1 MQIERSNEIDLIQQ
15 TLAGNTSAFDRLVK
29 MYRTTIY
36 MLVLSYIKNPADA
49 EDLTQRVFIQGYERL
64 ATLRDLNCFLPWLQR
79 IARNACKNWL
89 RRQVDLT
96 TDFDALNDIDFAET
110 APTPEE
116 IALKREIETVVRE
129 AIGALKETDRKL
141 VEGRYIEGASYD
153 ELQAESGLSYA
164 AIANRLKRAKQEI
177 RRRVEKLLGGMVI
190 LPGRTFIL
198 GGIETVKLSV
208 KTKLAAVGVA
218 AVLGIGG
225 GGVVYH
231 HTSESN
237 PVSESQS
244 ATVNTPG
251 VSETEAVIGNSSTS
265 SSSQRDATLNN
276 NSPKKGSEGESNRFE
291 DVKVK
296 TVAVDVENMD
306 ELSEDL
312 EALGLSED
320 IIELIHALV
329 RNHVHLGGDGKVL
342 TAATTIFKSEFTEDM
357 LGQLPE
363 EIRQAIKDLKIKNSG
378 GARVFKIENGQ
389 KIPEDI
395 GQAIDEITKQQR
407 ANGASTELTEEVL
420 AQLPEE
426 ARQALENLKNSG
438 ANTTT
443 VQVFTNEAL
452 PEHLRQKI
460 ADAGVPKAG
469 LSASVVIKSQTTTT
483 NTLPGGA
490 ELTPQSTD
498 SVLTPSDPTVESS
511 TTTPTEP
518 SETSPTL
525 SDEDWAEFEKLV
537 SDFSDDD
544 WAEFERLLRSV
555 VDGEPPQRPTSP
567 SLGSKRQRQQ
577 QVIEKVGEKTPITPS
592 VLQELQKQ
600 QRRVPPQR
608 DANGPP
614 RPKNADRREAR

>member
-110 APTPEE
+110 APSPEE
-116 IALKREIETVVRE
+116 IALKREIETLVRE

-153 ELQAESGLSYA
+153 QLQVESGLSYA

-190 LPGRTFIL
+190 LPGRTLIL

-225 GGVVYH
+225 GSALYH

-276 NSPKKGSEGESNRFE
+276 NSPTKGAEGESNRVE

-320 IIELIHALV
+320 IIELIQALV
-329 RNHVHLGGDGKVL
+329 KNHAHLGGDGKVL
-342 TAATTIFKSEFTEDM
+342 TAATTVVKSELTEDM
-357 LGQLPE
+357 LAQLPE
-363 EIRQAIKDLKIKNSG
+363 DIRNAIKDVKKGGGVRIFKLESGQQMPEDIRQAI
-378 GARVFKIENGQ
+378 
-389 KIPEDI
+389 
-395 GQAIDEITKQQR
+395 DELTKQR
-407 ANGASTELTEEVL
+407 SASGESTELTEVML
-420 AQLPEE
+420 AQLPAET
-426 ARQALENLKNSG
+426 RQALENLKNSG

-525 SDEDWAEFEKLV
+525 SDEDWAEFEQLV
-537 SDFSDDD
+537 SDFSDED
-544 WAEFERLLRSV
+544 WVEFERLLRSV
-555 VDGEPPQRPTSP
+555 VDGEPPQRATSP
-567 SLGSKRQRQQ
+567 SLDPKQRG
-577 QVIEKVGEKTPITPS
+577 VIEKIGEKMPITPS

-608 DANGPP
+608 DAKAPP

>member
-110 APTPEE
+110 APSPEE

-190 LPGRTFIL
+190 LPGRTLIL

-225 GGVVYH
+225 GSALYH

-276 NSPKKGSEGESNRFE
+276 NSATKRAEGEENRSE
-291 DVKVK
+291 NRKAK
-296 TVAVDVENMD
+296 TVTVDVENMD
-306 ELSEDL
+306 EISEDL

-320 IIELIHALV
+320 MIELIQALV
-329 RNHVHLGGDGKVL
+329 KNHAHLGGDGKVL
-342 TAATTIFKSEFTEDM
+342 TAATTVVKSELTEDM
-357 LGQLPE
+357 LAQLPE
-363 EIRQAIKDLKIKNSG
+363 DIRNAIKDVKKGGGVRIFKLESGQQMPEDIRQAI
-378 GARVFKIENGQ
+378 
-389 KIPEDI
+389 
-395 GQAIDEITKQQR
+395 DELTKQR
-407 ANGASTELTEEVL
+407 SASGESTELTEVML
-420 AQLPEE
+420 AQLPAET
-426 ARQALENLKNSG
+426 RQALENLKNSG

-525 SDEDWAEFEKLV
+525 SDEDWAEFEQLV
-537 SDFSDDD
+537 SDFSDED
-544 WAEFERLLRSV
+544 WVEFERLLRSV
-555 VDGEPPQRPTSP
+555 VDGEPPQRATSP
-567 SLGSKRQRQQ
+567 SLDPKQRG
-577 QVIEKVGEKTPITPS
+577 VIEKIGEKMPITPS

-608 DANGPP
+608 DAKAPP

>member
-110 APTPEE
+110 APSPEE

-190 LPGRTFIL
+190 LPGRTLIL

-225 GGVVYH
+225 GSALYH

-276 NSPKKGSEGESNRFE
+276 NSATKRAEGEENRSE
-291 DVKVK
+291 NRKAK

-320 IIELIHALV
+320 IIELIQALV
-329 RNHVHLGGDGKVL
+329 KNHAHLGGDGKVL
-342 TAATTIFKSEFTEDM
+342 TAATTVVKSELTEDM
-357 LGQLPE
+357 LAQLPE
-363 EIRQAIKDLKIKNSG
+363 DIRNAIKDVKKGGGVRIFKLESGQQMPEDIRQAI
-378 GARVFKIENGQ
+378 
-389 KIPEDI
+389 
-395 GQAIDEITKQQR
+395 DELTKQR
-407 ANGASTELTEEVL
+407 SASGESTELTEVML
-420 AQLPEE
+420 AQLPAET
-426 ARQALENLKNSG
+426 RQALENLKNSG
-438 ANTTT
+438 ANTT

-537 SDFSDDD
+537 SDFSDED
-544 WAEFERLLRSV
+544 WVEFERLLRSV
-555 VDGEPPQRPTSP
+555 VDGEAPQRVSSP
-567 SLGSKRQRQQ
+567 SLDPKRQRSQ
-577 QVIEKVGEKTPITPS
+577 QVIEKGGEKTPITPS
-592 VLQELQKQ
+592 VLQELRKQ
-600 QRRVPPQR
+600 QRRVPPQL
-608 DANGPP
+608 DAKAPP

>member
-110 APTPEE
+110 APSPEE

-190 LPGRTFIL
+190 LPGRTLIL

-225 GGVVYH
+225 GSALYH

-251 VSETEAVIGNSSTS
+251 VSETEADIGNSSTS

-276 NSPKKGSEGESNRFE
+276 NSATKRAEGEENRSE
-291 DVKVK
+291 NRKAK

-320 IIELIHALV
+320 MIELIQALV
-329 RNHVHLGGDGKVL
+329 KNHAHLGGDGKVL
-342 TAATTIFKSEFTEDM
+342 TAATTVVKSELTEDM
-357 LGQLPE
+357 LAQLPE
-363 EIRQAIKDLKIKNSG
+363 DIRNAIKDVKKGGGVRIFKLESGQQMPEDIRQAI
-378 GARVFKIENGQ
+378 
-389 KIPEDI
+389 
-395 GQAIDEITKQQR
+395 DELTKQR
-407 ANGASTELTEEVL
+407 SASGESTELTEVML
-420 AQLPEE
+420 AQLPAET
-426 ARQALENLKNSG
+426 RQALENLKNSG

-525 SDEDWAEFEKLV
+525 SDEDWAEFEQLV
-537 SDFSDDD
+537 SDFSDED
-544 WAEFERLLRSV
+544 WVEFERLLRSV
-555 VDGEPPQRPTSP
+555 VDGEPPQRATSP
-567 SLGSKRQRQQ
+567 SLDPKQRG
-577 QVIEKVGEKTPITPS
+577 VIEKIGEKMPITPS

-608 DANGPP
+608 DAKAPP

>member
-110 APTPEE
+110 APSPEE

-153 ELQAESGLSYA
+153 QLQAESGLSYA

-190 LPGRTFIL
+190 LPGRTLIL

-225 GGVVYH
+225 GSALYH

-276 NSPKKGSEGESNRFE
+276 NSPTKGAEGESNRVE

-320 IIELIHALV
+320 IIELIQALV
-329 RNHVHLGGDGKVL
+329 KNHAHLGGDGKVL
-342 TAATTIFKSEFTEDM
+342 TAATTVVKSELTEDM
-357 LGQLPE
+357 LAQLPE
-363 EIRQAIKDLKIKNSG
+363 DIRNAIKDVKKGGGVRIFKLESGQQMPEDIRQAI
-378 GARVFKIENGQ
+378 
-389 KIPEDI
+389 
-395 GQAIDEITKQQR
+395 DELTKQR
-407 ANGASTELTEEVL
+407 SASGESTELTEVML
-420 AQLPEE
+420 AQLPAET
-426 ARQALENLKNSG
+426 RQALENLKNSG

-525 SDEDWAEFEKLV
+525 SDEDWAEFEQLV
-537 SDFSDDD
+537 SDFSDED
-544 WAEFERLLRSV
+544 WVEFERLLRSV
-555 VDGEPPQRPTSP
+555 VDGEPPQRATSP
-567 SLGSKRQRQQ
+567 SLDPKQRG
-577 QVIEKVGEKTPITPS
+577 VIEKIGEKMPITPS

-608 DANGPP
+608 DAKAPP

>member
-1 MQIERSNEIDLIQQ
+1 MQIEHSNENDFIRQ
-15 TLAGNTSAFDRLVK
+15 TLAGDTSAFDRLVK
-29 MYRTTIY
+29 MHRTTIY
-36 MLVLSYIKNPADA
+36 MLVLSYTKNPADA
-49 EDLTQRVFIQGYERL
+49 EDLTQQVFIRAYDRL
-64 ATLRDLNCFLPWLQR
+64 ETLRDLNRFLPWLKR
-79 IARNACKNWL
+79 IARNTCKNWL
-89 RRQVDLT
+89 RRRSDSM
-96 TDFDALNDIDFAET
+96 TDFEAVNETDFAET
-110 APTPEE
+110 APSSEE
-116 IALKREIETVVRE
+116 IALKREIEAVVRE
-129 AIGALKETDRKL
+129 AIGALQETDRKL
-141 VEGRYIEGASYD
+141 IEGRYIEGASY
-153 ELQAESGLSYA
+153 EQLQVESGLSYA
-164 AIANRLKRAKQEI
+164 AIANRLKRAKQQM
-177 RRRVEKLLGGMVI
+177 RRRIEKLLGGMAIV
-190 LPGRTFIL
+190 PGRTFIW

-208 KTKLAAVGVA
+208 KTKLAAVGVV

-225 GGVVYH
+225 GSALYH

-251 VSETEAVIGNSSTS
+251 VSETEAVIGNSSTR

-276 NSPKKGSEGESNRFE
+276 NSATKRAEGEENRSE
-291 DVKVK
+291 NRKAK

-320 IIELIHALV
+320 IIELIQALV
-329 RNHVHLGGDGKVL
+329 KNHAHLGGDGKVL
-342 TAATTIFKSEFTEDM
+342 TAATTVVKSELTEDM
-357 LGQLPE
+357 LAQLPE
-363 EIRQAIKDLKIKNSG
+363 DIHNAIKDVKKGGGVRVFKLESGQQMPEDIRQAI
-378 GARVFKIENGQ
+378 
-389 KIPEDI
+389 
-395 GQAIDEITKQQR
+395 DELTKQR
-407 ANGASTELTEEVL
+407 SASGESTELTEVML

-426 ARQALENLKNSG
+426 TRQALENLKNSG
-438 ANTTT
+438 ANTT

-469 LSASVVIKSQTTTT
+469 LSTSVVIKSQTTTT

-525 SDEDWAEFEKLV
+525 SDEDWAEFEQLV
-537 SDFSDDD
+537 SDFSDED
-544 WAEFERLLRSV
+544 WVEFERLLRSV
-555 VDGEPPQRPTSP
+555 VDGEAPQRVSSP
-567 SLGSKRQRQQ
+567 SLDPKRQRSQ
-577 QVIEKVGEKTPITPS
+577 QVIEQVGEKTSLTPS
-592 VLQELQKQ
+592 VLQELRKQ
-600 QRRVPPQR
+600 QRRVPPQL
-608 DANGPP
+608 DAKVPP

>member
-110 APTPEE
+110 APSPED

-190 LPGRTFIL
+190 LPGRTLIL

-225 GGVVYH
+225 GSALYH

-276 NSPKKGSEGESNRFE
+276 NSPTKGAEGESNRVE

-320 IIELIHALV
+320 IIELIQALV
-329 RNHVHLGGDGKVL
+329 KNHAHLGGDGKVL
-342 TAATTIFKSEFTEDM
+342 TAATTVVKSELTEDM
-357 LGQLPE
+357 LAQLPE
-363 EIRQAIKDLKIKNSG
+363 DIRNAIKDVKKGGGVRIFKLESGQQMPEDIRQAI
-378 GARVFKIENGQ
+378 
-389 KIPEDI
+389 
-395 GQAIDEITKQQR
+395 DELTKQR
-407 ANGASTELTEEVL
+407 SASGESTELTEVML
-420 AQLPEE
+420 AQLPAET
-426 ARQALENLKNSG
+426 RQALENLKNSG

-525 SDEDWAEFEKLV
+525 SDEDWAEFEQLV
-537 SDFSDDD
+537 SDFSDED
-544 WAEFERLLRSV
+544 WVEFERLLRSV
-555 VDGEPPQRPTSP
+555 VDGEPPQRATSP
-567 SLGSKRQRQQ
+567 SLDPKQRG
-577 QVIEKVGEKTPITPS
+577 VIEKIGEKMPITPS